1 LEISEQREG
10 EVVVLGPVGRINN
23 DTSPEF
29 QSRLLSYVGAMG
41 ATVVVDLSQVEYVS
55 SAGLRALMTASKQSK
70 ASGGRLAVAG
80 LKPVVKEVFNISRFS
95 YVVSVFDTPAQAL
108 SALR

>member
-10 EVVVLGPVGRINN
+10 EVVVLEPVGRLNN

-29 QSRLLSYVGAMG
+29 QTRLLSCVNSGGAK
-41 ATVVVDLSQVEYVS
+41 VLVDLSRVDYVS

-70 ASGGRLAVAG
+70 SAGGHLAVAA
-80 LKPVVKEVFNISRFS
+80 LNPVVKEIFNISRFS
-95 YVVSVFDTPAQAL
+95 YVVTVYETRAEAL
-108 SALR
+108 TALR